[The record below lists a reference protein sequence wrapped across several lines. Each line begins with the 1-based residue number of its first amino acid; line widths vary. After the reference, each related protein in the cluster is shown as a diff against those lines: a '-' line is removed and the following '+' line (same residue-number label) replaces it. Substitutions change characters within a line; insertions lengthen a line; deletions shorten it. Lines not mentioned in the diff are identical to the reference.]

1 MTNFRLTHLE
11 KNEIGLNLQQVNR
24 IIYIAINGGN
34 LEEYYELA
42 NLGKEMKID
51 ILYGMDNLKLP
62 NIIMNNLINN

>member
-11 KNEIGLNLQQVNR
+11 KNELALNLQQVNR

-34 LEEYYELA
+34 LEEYHELV
-42 NLGKEMKID
+42 NFGKEMKID
-51 ILYGMDNLKLP
+51 ILYGMDNLKQP